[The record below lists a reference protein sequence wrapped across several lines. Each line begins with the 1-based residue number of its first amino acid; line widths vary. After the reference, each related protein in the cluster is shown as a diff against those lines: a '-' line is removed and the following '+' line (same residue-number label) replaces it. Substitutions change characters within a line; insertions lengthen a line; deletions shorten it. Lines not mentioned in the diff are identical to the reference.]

1 MSTRIAWATNETLSQ
16 RKNNT
21 QKAYCLMFSPVSS
34 MKDLRSSDEDSH
46 IVKIEK
52 PNERNKRRESEV
64 PRRASAGRGGFSL
77 FQALGYLT
85 GDMKE
90 CRNWLKGKQV
100 STEEQGAPS
109 LSHGKGRHSKEKLR

>member
-1 MSTRIAWATNETLSQ
+1 
-16 RKNNT
+16 
-21 QKAYCLMFSPVSS
+21 

-52 PNERNKRRESEV
+52 PNERSKRRESEV

-77 FQALGYLT
+77 FQAVGYLA

-90 CRNWLKGKQV
+90 CKNWLKGKPRTQERTGGG
-100 STEEQGAPS
+100 SEATFAPA
-109 LSHGKGRHSKEKLR
+109 

>member
-1 MSTRIAWATNETLSQ
+1 
-16 RKNNT
+16 
-21 QKAYCLMFSPVSS
+21 

-64 PRRASAGRGGFSL
+64 SRRASAGRGGFSL
-77 FQALGYLT
+77 FQAVSYLT

-90 CRNWLKGKQV
+90 CKNWLKGECPERSKGHARGNLSSSLDNV
-100 STEEQGAPS
+100 AVPS
-109 LSHGKGRHSKEKLR
+109 RLVARIDTVKGS